1 MKFHFEF
8 DIKKLQQP
16 IRHQQ
21 KLLLMGS
28 CFTESI
34 GEKLRKHK
42 CTVLENPNGILFN
55 PVSVAE
61 AITMYVENT
70 QITESDIFTHNET
83 WHSWKHHSRYSGIT
97 AND

>member
-8 DIKKLQQP
+8 DIKKYRNP
-16 IRHQQ
+16 IQHTQ

-28 CFTESI
+28 CFTENI

-42 CTVLENPNGILFN
+42 FTVLENPNGILFN

-61 AITMYVENT
+61 AVTAYIENS
-70 QITESDIFTHNET
+70 QITQSDIFQYN
-83 WHSWKHHSRYSGIT
+83 
-97 AND
+97 